1 VRAIDDCDAR
11 EMSVIVTNR
20 FTRRLKD
27 HIALALA
34 GLVVGAIVYW
44 VAPTKDSLMR
54 LSLSSAYVSL
64 ALLTIT
70 LAIGPMNAL
79 RGARRPVSI
88 DSRRDVGIWAAI
100 WSILHTVI
108 GLQVH
113 LRGRMSEYFFQ
124 PGDQSLLT
132 RLRHDMFGFAN
143 YAGLAAAIIVLLLA
157 AISNDLSLR
166 WLGAGRWKRVQ
177 QLNYVLFTIVV
188 VHAILY
194 QIIEKR
200 NPPFAFAI
208 GFLAAMAIVLQ
219 VARAMCRAGKTPLTT
234 N

>member
-1 VRAIDDCDAR
+1 MVDGCFANEIHPIA
-11 EMSVIVTNR
+11 TTR

-27 HIALALA
+27 HISLAVA
-34 GLVVGAIVYW
+34 GIVVATLVYW
-44 VAPTKDSLMR
+44 VAPTKDLLTR
-54 LSLSSAYVSL
+54 LSLSTAYVAM

-70 LAIGPMNAL
+70 LAIGPMNSL
-79 RGARRPVSI
+79 RGVRRPVSI
-88 DSRRDVGIWAAI
+88 DSRRDIGIWAAI
-100 WSILHTVI
+100 WCVLHTVI

-124 PGDQSLLT
+124 PGDQPLLT

-143 YAGLAAAIIVLLLA
+143 YTGLAAAIIVVVLA

-166 WLGAGRWKRVQ
+166 GLGAGRWKRVQ

-188 VHAILY
+188 IHAILY

-200 NPPFAFAI
+200 NTPFAFVI
-208 GFLAAMAIVLQ
+208 GFLAATAVVLQ
-219 VARAMCRAGKTPLTT
+219 LARAMCRPGKTQLKTD
-234 N
+234 